1 MKKYLLS
8 KKVEVTKEEYVTNLR
23 EKLLM
28 FDKWIIDCDNKVES
42 YIKRIDKEKSKY
54 KKRKSEVEEELRSLT

>member
-1 MKKYLLS
+1 MKKYLLA
-8 KKVEVTKEEYVTNLR
+8 KKVEVTKEEYITNLK

-28 FDKWIIDCDNKVES
+28 FDKWIIDCDKKVES